1 MKIFLNSLKK
11 INFYFVIYCWQSLT
25 IFVMASKILLIKSLI
40 SIPVQGLLLGPDVQ
54 IDVGFCPG
62 KRFLSISLPC
72 DMKVLSSISDIT
84 A

>member
-40 SIPVQGLLLGPDVQ
+40 SIPVQGLLLGPDVKLMWVFVQ
-54 IDVGFCPG
+54 EKGFCP
-62 KRFLSISLPC
+62 SVCHVI
-72 DMKVLSSISDIT
+72 
-84 A
+84 